1 VFGSRGIGLPG
12 KTGQYGTVI
21 IRFTQL
27 VASVISAVALPPVNI
42 LLVDDQPAKLLS
54 YEAILAELGET
65 LISATS
71 PGEAFEQLLRT
82 EVAVVLMD
90 VQMPELDGFELAR
103 MIHEH
108 PRFEKTAIIFVS
120 AIHLTDVDRLKG
132 YAAGAVDYLSVPI
145 VPEVLRAKVQ
155 IFVDLHRKTRQ
166 LESMNEE
173 LERRVQQRTGELE
186 ASARRLQS
194 SEKRRSLALAT
205 GSMGSW
211 DWNALTGEL
220 MWDAGQYRIFGVEEG
235 PFIPSW
241 ENVSKYI
248 FEADRAVFLAAIDE
262 VITKGQSL
270 HAEFRIVRPDGQI
283 RWCLTS
289 GVTTSDPQSQDVHL
303 SGVTYDITDR
313 KLNQQALERM
323 NEDLEQRI
331 EERTREREAA
341 LAQLFEAQKTETIG
355 QLTGGVAHDFNNL
368 LMAILGNLELL
379 KKRVSDERTLRLV
392 NNAFEGAQRGTALTK
407 RLLAFARRQELNPQ
421 PIQVTAL
428 VDGIQDLLVRA
439 LSPVVAIKKS
449 FPPDLRSVFVDA
461 NQLELA
467 LLNLAVNARDAMP
480 NGGTFSMS
488 AEELRVNKRG
498 REQLVPGDY
507 VCLSVSDTGHGMDDA
522 TLVRATEP
530 FFTTKGP
537 GKGTGLGLSMVHGMV
552 AQSGGALQLSSQS
565 GQGTTVRLILPVA
578 SVSPP
583 PLAEFAHQPLNEETA
598 AATILL
604 VDDDALVRAGAA
616 EMLKDLGHTVMEAE
630 SANQALELLKAN
642 PAIALLL
649 TDHVMP
655 GMTGGDLIEYVGN
668 HYPNLRTILA
678 SGFADLPGRLSMR
691 PHIRLS
697 KPFTQEELRTAIA
710 HALSGAPL
718 TCNPM
723 LSVTATLRPAEFVVS
738 LNPSV
743 KLAR

>member
-1 VFGSRGIGLPG
+1 
-12 KTGQYGTVI
+12 
-21 IRFTQL
+21 L
-27 VASVISAVALPPVNI
+27 VASVNSEAAVPNPVNI

-54 YEAILAELGET
+54 YEAILADLGET
-65 LISATS
+65 LISASS
-71 PGEAFEQLLRT
+71 PGQAFEELLRT
-82 EVAVVLMD
+82 DVAVVLMD

-145 VPEVLRAKVQ
+145 VPEVLRAKVR
-155 IFVDLHRKTRQ
+155 IFVDLYRKTRQ
-166 LESMNEE
+166 LQSMNEE
-173 LERRVQQRTGELE
+173 LERRVQERTAELE
-186 ASARRLQS
+186 ASTRRLKS

-220 MWDAGQYRIFGVEEG
+220 LWDAGQYRIFGVEEG
-235 PFIPSW
+235 RFIPSW
-241 ENVSKYI
+241 ESVSEQI
-248 FEADRAVFLAAIDE
+248 FEPDRAVFLAAIDE
-262 VITKGQSL
+262 VITKGPSL
-270 HAEFRIVRPDGQI
+270 HVEFRIVRPDRQV

-289 GVTTSDPQSQDVHL
+289 GVTTNDPQSQHVHL
-303 SGVTYDITDR
+303 SGVTYDVTDR

-341 LAQLFEAQKTETIG
+341 LAQLFEVQKTETIG

-368 LMAILGNLELL
+368 LMAILGSLELL

-421 PIQVTAL
+421 PVHVPAL

-439 LSPVVAIKKS
+439 VSPVVEIKKS
-449 FPPDLRSVFVDA
+449 FPPDLRPVFVDP

-480 NGGTFSMS
+480 SGGTLSIA
-488 AEELRVNKRG
+488 AEEQHVNKHG
-498 REQLVPGDY
+498 REQLMPGDY
-507 VCLSVSDTGHGMDDA
+507 VCVRVSDTGHGMDDK

-552 AQSGGALQLSSQS
+552 AQSGGALQLSSIP
-565 GQGTTVRLILPVA
+565 GQGTMVRLILPVA
-578 SVSPP
+578 SVVVS
-583 PLAEFAHQPLNEETA
+583 PLADFAYQPLNKKEETT

-616 EMLKDLGHTVMEAE
+616 EMLKDLGHTVVEAE
-630 SANQALELLKAN
+630 SGAQALDLLKAN
-642 PAIALLL
+642 PSITLLL

-655 GMTGGDLIEYVGN
+655 GMSGGDLIEHVGK
-668 HYPNLRTILA
+668 HYPNLNAILA
-678 SGFADLPGRLSMR
+678 SGFAELPGRLSMP

-710 HALSGAPL
+710 HADNNAQL
-718 TCNPM
+718 TRQQRLPM
-723 LSVTATLRPAEFVVS
+723 TPALRTSALVDPINAS
-738 LNPSV
+738 L
-743 KLAR
+743 KRAR

>member
-1 VFGSRGIGLPG
+1 
-12 KTGQYGTVI
+12 
-21 IRFTQL
+21 L
-27 VASVISAVALPPVNI
+27 VASVISETALPAPVNI

-54 YEAILAELGET
+54 YEAVLAELGET
-65 LISATS
+65 LISASS
-71 PGEAFEQLLRT
+71 PRQAFEQLLRT
-82 EVAVVLMD
+82 DVAVVLMD

-120 AIHLTDVDRLKG
+120 AIHLTDLDRLKG
-132 YAAGAVDYLSVPI
+132 YAAGAVDYLSVPL
-145 VPEVLRAKVQ
+145 VPEVLRAKVR
-155 IFVDLHRKTRQ
+155 IFVDLYRKTRQ

-173 LERRVQQRTGELE
+173 LERRVQERTAELE
-186 ASARRLQS
+186 ASTRRLQS

-211 DWNALTGEL
+211 DWNTLTGEL
-220 MWDAGQYRIFGVEEG
+220 IWDAGQYRIFGVEEG
-235 PFIPSW
+235 KFLPSW
-241 ENVSKYI
+241 ESVGKHI
-248 FEADRAVFLAAIDE
+248 FDADRAIFLAAIDE
-262 VITKGQSL
+262 MITKGKNL

-289 GVTTSDPQSQDVHL
+289 GVTTNDPQSQHVHL

-313 KLNQQALERM
+313 KLTQQALERM

-368 LMAILGNLELL
+368 LMAILGSLELL

-421 PIQVTAL
+421 PIQVPKL

-439 LSPVVAIKKS
+439 LSPVVEIKKS
-449 FPPDLRSVFVDA
+449 FPPDLRPVFVDA

-480 NGGTFSMS
+480 NGGTLSIA
-488 AEELRVNKRG
+488 AEELHVNKPG
-498 REQLVPGDY
+498 PEQLMPGDY
-507 VCLSVSDTGHGMDDA
+507 ICVSVSDTGHGMDNM

-537 GKGTGLGLSMVHGMV
+537 GKGTGLGLSMVHGMI
-552 AQSGGALQLSSQS
+552 AQSGGALQLSSMP

-578 SVSPP
+578 IASPSP
-583 PLAEFAHQPLNEETA
+583 VAEFAPPRKDETA
-598 AATILL
+598 AVTILL

-616 EMLKDLGHTVMEAE
+616 EMLQDLGHTIVEAE
-630 SANQALELLKAN
+630 SAAQGLDLLQAN
-642 PAIALLL
+642 PAITLLL

-655 GMTGGDLIEYVGN
+655 GMSGGDLIEHVAKN
-668 HYPNLRTILA
+668 YPNLRTILA

-697 KPFTQEELRTAIA
+697 KPFTLEELRAAIA
-710 HALSGAPL
+710 HALNDEQPTNKPTMTPA
-718 TCNPM
+718 
-723 LSVTATLRPAEFVVS
+723 LRASELVGTITRAGS
-738 LNPSV
+738 
-743 KLAR
+743 